1 MKKYIF
7 YLLIIAILPV
17 MVGTLGCE
25 SGAPPPLPS
34 SSPASEAAQT
44 WELTNETG
52 DIAIVAVTPFTNSG
66 TFSETDD
73 SPGWF
78 VRMPGLT
85 YRLHVGGNIVHT
97 SGGDRWS
104 FVGLTGGAG
113 NAQTLGQGEGTAN
126 GQFPNAT
133 AVSGTL
139 TLTTQTPIGT
149 QTGTANWWGTRK
161 E

>member
-1 MKKYIF
+1 M
-7 YLLIIAILPV
+7 AILSV

-25 SGAPPPLPS
+25 S
-34 SSPASEAAQT
+34 AAQVPSQPT
-44 WELTNETG
+44 PSVSQPAQVWELTNDGG
-52 DIAIVAVTPFTNSG
+52 DVATVTVSQFTNSG
-66 TFSETDD
+66 TFTETNG
-73 SPGWF
+73 SAGWF
-78 VRMPGLT
+78 IRLPGLT
-85 YRLHVGGNIVHT
+85 YRLHVGGNVVH
-97 SGGDRWS
+97 SGGGDRWS

-133 AVSGTL
+133 TVSGTL

-149 QTGTANWWGTRK
+149 QTGTANWRGTRK

>member
-1 MKKYIF
+1 
-7 YLLIIAILPV
+7 
-17 MVGTLGCE
+17 MVWTPGCE
-25 SGAPPPLPS
+25 SSAPPPLPS

-78 VRMPGLT
+78 VRMPGLS

-97 SGGDRWS
+97 NGGDRWS

-149 QTGTANWWGTRK
+149 QTGTAKWWGTRK